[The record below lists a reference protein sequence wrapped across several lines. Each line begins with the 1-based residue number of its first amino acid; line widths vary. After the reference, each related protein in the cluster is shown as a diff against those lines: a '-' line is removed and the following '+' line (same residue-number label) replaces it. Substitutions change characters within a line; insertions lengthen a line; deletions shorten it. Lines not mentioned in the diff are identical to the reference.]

1 MIKVI
6 IQMMTHVLT
15 PVIEER
21 CRGGIL
27 SFLLE
32 KFICTVVTS
41 NYRSK
46 VSRL

>member
-1 MIKVI
+1 MIKMI
-6 IQMMTHVLT
+6 TQMMTHVLT
-15 PVIEER
+15 QVIEER

-32 KFICTVVTS
+32 KSICTVVTGG
-41 NYRSK
+41 K